1 MEAPLVDNFLLLL
14 LQVTTG
20 ESRARMGEVAHQR
33 SDFVILAD
41 SDPGLED
48 SKEII
53 QVGWT
58 YVLCIDAVLE
68 RAAGVT
74 VAREA

>member
-1 MEAPLVDNFLLLL
+1 MYSECFVCAV
-14 LQVTTG
+14 QVTTG

-48 SKEII
+48 PREII
-53 QVGWT
+53 QVRT
-58 YVLCIDAVLE
+58 VLKTI
-68 RAAGVT
+68 AASQAHG
-74 VAREA
+74 A